1 MLIKDMFAKPIDRDI
16 KGVIK
21 VGQDDNEN
29 IRQELEEYVV
39 TKELQKHFRDF
50 FSSYKRGIT
59 GNTDKMG
66 VWVSG
71 FFGSG
76 KSHFLKI
83 LSYLLENKEVAGKQ
97 ALDYFLDDNK
107 IMDPMVVADMK
118 LASTISTDV
127 VLFNIDSKSETAGK
141 KSKDAIVNV
150 FLKVFNEMQGFSGI
164 FPYVADLERQLVLDG
179 LYEEFQEK
187 YIELTG
193 KEWTET
199 RNRFNFYKDK
209 VAKVLVEINM
219 MSEESAQDWKRESTK
234 PYPISIDRLAGL
246 VKDYL
251 ATKPKNHH
259 VVFLVDEIGQ
269 YIGEDSELM
278 LNLQTVTEDLGTAC
292 KGKVWIVVTSQQDI
306 DHITEIKGNDFSKIQ
321 GRFDTRLSLTSA
333 NVDEVIKM
341 RILKKTDAANDTLS
355 ILYETKETIIRNLIL
370 FNDGIEKKLYA
381 DIHNFSEVYPFIPYQ
396 FNILASVLTSIRTH
410 GASGKHLSEGERSML
425 ALFKESAE
433 SIKDKE
439 DGVLVPF
446 NIFYD
451 ALQQFLDHSHAGVI
465 SRALENEYIN
475 PNHESDNFNVNVLK
489 TLFMVKY
496 VKEIEANVE
505 NLTSLMVSNLNQDR
519 RDLKENV
526 QAALDILARQML
538 IQKNGDIYI
547 FLTNEEQEINRE
559 IESQLIETGEVTNK
573 IAELIFEDIYPEKK
587 YRYPNFN
594 NRYVFSFNQFVDDN
608 AYHANQHNDFGIKIV
623 TPQSGINGDDQMLR
637 MASSDGQHVYVNLP
651 NDAGFLNEMRAA
663 LKIDKYIGY
672 ANANNIPQFDEI
684 KSIKQRE
691 SREHKN
697 RAKLFLQEALK
708 EADLY
713 INGDRIQ
720 TPVKDFK
727 IRINEAL
734 DRVVNTVYHK
744 LPYID
749 APKDDIDVRNLLK
762 QDTSNTISLDIEVI
776 ENSFAIKEVSDFI
789 HLKTQG
795 HSKVSLKVIK
805 ERFSKAPYGYTDTDV
820 EWIIAKAFHSDQ
832 IGLIINGESVSLLRG
847 TTDKVFDYLTKR
859 TYAEKLLIEEKE
871 TIPERFKRT
880 LKDVSLDLFKQSI
893 TTANMDEMVYA
904 FLESSK
910 KMIENMQQLKTYYS
924 MNKYPGKRIIES
936 GIALLSQPLQMKNTA
951 KIFKYIDEHQADY
964 LDLADDYPPLQ
975 TFFSGKQKE
984 HWDNA
989 LSKVQIYEDSKTF
1002 IVNQELEDLIV
1013 SMNNVLNKPI
1023 NANLIK
1029 DLPSY
1034 IEQFVEIYSNLLEEH
1049 TVPVLQAIENAKQ
1062 RIDEELIGTSLE
1074 DKLLHRYRQAFKK
1087 LVDKAQESVD
1097 VAKVNTVSI
1106 EADTLKFRFLEEI
1119 AKEKEKLARVIEPES
1134 KGRTEPQIT
1143 VKSKT
1148 KKYVSIKTINPSTT
1162 WQVETEQDI
1171 EQYLQAI
1178 RTRLMDMLQ
1187 EDTIVNIEF

>member
-1 MLIKDMFAKPIDRDI
+1 MFAKPIDRDI

-50 FSSYKRGIT
+50 FSSYKRGIN

-66 VWVSG
+66 VWISG

-83 LSYLLENKEVAGKQ
+83 LTYLLENKEVAGKQ
-97 ALDYFLDDNK
+97 ALDYFLEDNK
-107 IMDPMVVADMK
+107 ISDPMVVADMK
-118 LASTISTDV
+118 LASNISTDV
-127 VLFNIDSKSETAGK
+127 ALFNIDSKSETAGK

-164 FPYVADLERQLVLDG
+164 FPYVADLERQLVLDD
-179 LYEEFQEK
+179 LYDEFQEK
-187 YIELTG
+187 YLEISG
-193 KEWTET
+193 KDWVSS

-209 VAKVLVEINM
+209 VAKTLVEIGM
-219 MSEESAQDWKRESTK
+219 MSEESAQDWKHESTK
-234 PYPISIDRLAGL
+234 PYQISIDRFAAL

-251 ATKPKNHH
+251 STKPDNHH

-321 GRFDTRLSLTSA
+321 GRFDTRLNLTSA

-341 RILKKTDAANDTLS
+341 RILKKTNAASDTLS

-370 FNDGIEKKLYA
+370 FNDGIEKKLYSDA
-381 DIHNFSEVYPFIPYQ
+381 HNFSEVYPFIPYQ

-433 SIKDKE
+433 SIKGKE
-439 DGVLVPF
+439 DGELVPF

-465 SRALENEYIN
+465 SRALENDYIN
-475 PNHESDNFNVNVLK
+475 PNQEKDNFNVNVLK
-489 TLFMVKY
+489 TLFMIKY
-496 VKEIEANVE
+496 VKEIEANLE
-505 NLTSLMVSNLNQDR
+505 NITSLMVSNLNQDR

-526 QAALDILARQML
+526 QAALDVLSRQML

-559 IESQLIETGEVTNK
+559 IESQMIETGEVTKK

-587 YRYPNFN
+587 YRYPAFN
-594 NRYVFSFNQFVDDN
+594 NRYVFNFNQFVDDN
-608 AYHANQHNDFGIKIV
+608 LYSGNQNNDFGIKIV
-623 TPQSGINGDDQMLR
+623 TPQSSINGDDQMLR
-637 MASSDGQHVYVNLP
+637 MASIDGKYVYVNLP
-651 NDAGFLNEMRAA
+651 NDAGFLNEMRAS

-672 ANANNIPQFDEI
+672 TNANKIPKFDEI

-708 EADLY
+708 EADFY

-720 TPVKDFK
+720 TTVKDFK
-727 IRINEAL
+727 SRINEAL
-734 DRVVNTVYHK
+734 DRVVTTVYHK
-744 LPYID
+744 LSYID
-749 APKDDIDVRNLLK
+749 APKDNIDVRNLLK
-762 QDTSNTISLDIEVI
+762 KDTSNAISLEMEVV
-776 ENSFAIKEVSDFI
+776 ENAFAIKEITDFI

-795 HSKVSLKVIK
+795 HSKISLKAIK
-805 ERFSKAPYGYTDTDV
+805 ERFTKAPYGYTDTDI
-820 EWIIAKAFHSDQ
+820 EWIIAKAFRNDQ
-832 IGLIINGESVSLLRG
+832 IALIINGEFVSLLSE
-847 TTDKVFDYLTKR
+847 TTDKIFDYVTKR
-859 TYAEKLLIEEKE
+859 AYTEKLLIEEKE
-871 TIPERFKRT
+871 VIPERLKRT
-880 LKDVSLDLFKQSI
+880 LKDVSHELFGTSS
-893 TTANMDEMVYA
+893 TTADTDGMVYE

-910 KMIENMQQLKTYYS
+910 KMIQDMQQLKVHYS
-924 MNKYPGKRIIES
+924 MKKYPGKEMIGN
-936 GIALLSQPLQMKNTA
+936 GIDLLSQPLQMKNIGN
-951 KIFKYIDEHQADY
+951 IFKYVEEHQDDY
-964 LDLADDYPPLQ
+964 LDLADDYTPLR
-975 TFFSGKQKE
+975 TFFYGKQKE

-989 LSKVQIYEDSKTF
+989 LEKVQIYEDSKTF
-1002 IVNQELEDLIV
+1002 IVNQELEELVDSIK
-1013 SMNNVLNKPI
+1013 SILNKPI
-1023 NANLIK
+1023 KANLIK
-1029 DLPSY
+1029 DLPGY
-1034 IEQFVEIYSNLLEEH
+1034 TGRFVEIYADLLEEY
-1049 TVPVLQAIENAKQ
+1049 TVPALQKIAEAKNRIE
-1062 RIDEELIGTSLE
+1062 EELLGTDLVE
-1074 DKLLHRYRQAFKK
+1074 KLLPKYREAFQN
-1087 LVDKAQESVD
+1087 LVDKAETSVD
-1097 VAKVNTVSI
+1097 VAKVNTVSL
-1106 EADTLKFRFLEEI
+1106 EADTLKVRFLAEI
-1119 AKEKEKLARVIEPES
+1119 SREKEKVAKLKATDTKEKNQDSIA
-1134 KGRTEPQIT
+1134 
-1143 VKSKT
+1143 VKQKT
-1148 KKYVSIKTINPSTT
+1148 KKHVSIKTINPSTT
-1162 WQVETEQDI
+1162 WQVETEEDV
-1171 EQYLQAI
+1171 EQYLETL
-1178 RTRLMDMLQ
+1178 RTRLISMLE